1 VQAELAKL
9 DATAQA
15 ALVRDREVSPLEL
28 VDAAIARVEALNPRL
43 NAVIHELFEE
53 GRAAA
58 TNGQVDGP
66 FRGVPFLF
74 KDIGAALAGQPFH
87 LGTRV
92 LKEIDFRA
100 PVDTYLG
107 QRFRD
112 AGFITIGKTNTPEL
126 GILPTTEP
134 DAYGATH
141 NPWDVER
148 TPGGSSGGSAA
159 AVASGMVPVAHAND
173 GGGSIRIPA
182 SHCGLVGL
190 KPTRQRISEG
200 PLVGDNISGLT
211 AELVLSRSVRDVAAV
226 LDAVHG
232 PAPGDPYVAPPPA
245 RPYIDEL
252 QAEPGSLRIALVTRS
267 AAEIE
272 VEPVVIDT
280 VREAGTLMESLGH
293 SIAEHGLAEAS
304 FGDGSELVD
313 SFMVR
318 WEAGQAATMATLER
332 VLGRAIAADEVEP
345 LTWALAEAGRSHG
358 AGEYLNAVGLHQLVS
373 RVIGGWL
380 DSEFDLLLT
389 PTVGEPP
396 PPLGTYDDSGVD
408 PMDAIRR
415 AWPTAAFSGIF
426 NATGQP
432 AISLPLRWTD
442 EGLPIGVQFVAPL
455 GREDLLIRVA
465 AQLERARPW
474 ADRTPPVF
482 AVGDKR
488 DNQPG

>member
-1 VQAELAKL
+1 M

-15 ALVRDREVSPLEL
+15 ELVRSGEASPTEL
-28 VDAAIARVEALNPRL
+28 VEAAIARVEELNPRL
-43 NAVIHELFEE
+43 NAVIHELYEE

-58 TNGQVDGP
+58 TDSLPEGP

-87 LGTRV
+87 LGMNL
-92 LKEIDFRA
+92 LKQLDFRA
-100 PVDTYLG
+100 PVDTYLA
-107 QRFRD
+107 QRFQG
-112 AGFITIGKTNTPEL
+112 AGLVTIGKTNTPEL

-134 DAYGATH
+134 VAYGPTR
-141 NPWDVER
+141 NPWNTER
-148 TPGGSSGGSAA
+148 TPGGSSGGAAA
-159 AVASGMVPVAHAND
+159 AVASGMVPIAHAND

-211 AELVLSRSVRDVAAV
+211 AELVLARSVRDVAAM
-226 LDAVHG
+226 LEAVHG
-232 PAPGDPYVAPPPA
+232 PAPGDPYVAPPPE
-245 RPYIDEL
+245 RPYVDEL
-252 QAEPGSLRIALVTRS
+252 KAEPGSLRIALVTSS

-272 VEPVVIDT
+272 VEGVVI
-280 VREAGTLMESLGH
+280 EAARDAAELAESLGH
-293 SIAEHGLAEAS
+293 SVSERGLAEAS
-304 FGDGSELVD
+304 FDDGGELVE

-318 WEAGQAATMATLER
+318 WEAGQAATLATLER
-332 VLGRAIAADEVEP
+332 VLGRPIRAEEVEP
-345 LTWALAEAGRSHG
+345 LTWALAEAGRQHG
-358 AGEYLNAVGLHQLVS
+358 AGEYLTAVGLHQLVS

-380 DSEFDLLLT
+380 ASEFDLLLT

-396 PPLGTYDDSGVD
+396 PPLGSYDDSGPD
-408 PMDAIRR
+408 PMAAIRR

-432 AISLPLRWTD
+432 AISLPLHWTED
-442 EGLPIGVQFVAPL
+442 GLPVGVQLVAAL
-455 GREDLLIRVA
+455 GREDLLIRIA
-465 AQLERARPW
+465 AQFEQARPW

-482 AVGDKR
+482 ADGDNHQR
-488 DNQPG
+488 